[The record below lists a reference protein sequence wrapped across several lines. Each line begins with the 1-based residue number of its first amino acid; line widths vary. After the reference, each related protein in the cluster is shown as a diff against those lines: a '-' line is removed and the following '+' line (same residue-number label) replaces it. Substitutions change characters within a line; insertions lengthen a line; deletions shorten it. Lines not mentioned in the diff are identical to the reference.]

1 MEAGEKTGLTENE
14 QFKIYLIILGV
25 LLIVSLVI
33 LVLKRKKN

>member
-1 MEAGEKTGLTENE
+1 M
-14 QFKIYLIILGV
+14 ILGV